1 MAQKSLF
8 LVSEL
13 LLLLRRK
20 LSFVLVF
27 LQGDEVDMSDLNI
40 FFKKE
45 FHLDFSEVYMCLALR
60 NYQVTIFDGIPLF
73 LDTEG
78 SRIIG
83 DLNEIFFYRQFADLG
98 SN

>member
-1 MAQKSLF
+1 MAQKGLF

-73 LDTEG
+73 FDAES